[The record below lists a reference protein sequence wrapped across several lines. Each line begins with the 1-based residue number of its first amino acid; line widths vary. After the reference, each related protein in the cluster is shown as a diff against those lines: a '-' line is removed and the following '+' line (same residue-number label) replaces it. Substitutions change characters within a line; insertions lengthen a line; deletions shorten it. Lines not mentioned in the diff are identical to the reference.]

1 MVEDISRLFNKL
13 MEDLE
18 TNITDKAQKSKIKN
32 ELVELVSLFISSSNN
47 LIKIQDKQEMTLNR
61 IKKLERKISQIE
73 EDIYIDDEE
82 NNYDKMHDNDY
93 EFEIRCPYCD
103 YDFIISEESQATD
116 EIECPQCHNIIELDW
131 DDASECAKDCK
142 SCKQHCYQ
150 DEEEKDS
157 QVEQL
162 SEENEEYKPDNNE
175 KNNIKDNTNDPKN
188 NENQN
193 NANNIQD
200 LKKNNED
207 KNKQNNNEDDM

>member
-1 MVEDISRLFNKL
+1 MADLNKMYRDL
-13 MEDLE
+13 IEDLDR
-18 TNITDKAQKSKIKN
+18 NIKDEKELKNIKGKMFDLMTYFM
-32 ELVELVSLFISSSNN
+32 ESNN
-47 LIKIQDKQEMTLNR
+47 SIIGIKDKQEKLEKY
-61 IKKLERKISQIE
+61 IKKMQRRLEKIE
-73 EDIYIDDEE
+73 EDIYIEEDDDDFCG
-82 NNYDKMHDNDY
+82 DKMHDNDY

-200 LKKNNED
+200 F
-207 KNKQNNNEDDM
+207 M

>member
-32 ELVELVSLFISSSNN
+32 ELVELVALFISSSNN
-47 LIKIQDKQEMTLNR
+47 LIRIQDKQEMTLNR

-73 EDIYIDDEE
+73 EDIYIDEDE

-103 YDFIISEESQATD
+103 YDFIISEESKTTD
-116 EIECPQCHNIIELDW
+116 EIECPQCHNVIELDW
-131 DDASECAKDCK
+131 DESNECAKDCK
-142 SCKQHCYQ
+142 GCSQHCYQ
-150 DEEEKDS
+150 DEEEMDS

-162 SEENEEYKPDNNE
+162 SEENEEYKLDSEE
-175 KNNIKDNTNDPKN
+175 KSNIKDNNVNNPKN
-188 NENQN
+188 NNSQN
-193 NANNIQD
+193 NVQD
-200 LKKNNED
+200 SKKTNED

>member
-32 ELVELVSLFISSSNN
+32 ELVELVALFISSSNN
-47 LIKIQDKQEMTLNR
+47 LIRIQDKQEMTLNR

-73 EDIYIDDEE
+73 EDIYIDEDE

-103 YDFIISEESQATD
+103 YDFIISEESKTTD
-116 EIECPQCHNIIELDW
+116 EIECPQCHNVIELDW
-131 DDASECAKDCK
+131 DESSECAKDCK
-142 SCKQHCYQ
+142 SCGQHCYQ
-150 DEEEKDS
+150 EEEMDS

-162 SEENEEYKPDNNE
+162 SEENEEYKLDSEE
-175 KNNIKDNTNDPKN
+175 KSNIKDNNVNNPKN
-188 NENQN
+188 NNSQN
-193 NANNIQD
+193 NVQD
-200 LKKNNED
+200 SKKKNED